1 MTYAH
6 KSNISVTSK
15 EKIEESQDIQDDYE
29 FARSKY
35 YELVQKGDEAID
47 LMLDLARESEHPRAF
62 EVLSTMIKQ
71 NAEIAD
77 RLMDLQ
83 KKKKE
88 VKKIDALATQQQ
100 QQQYPSQLTQNNVYV
115 GSTTDL
121 QRMLAAKMKKE
132 RTIDDSGIINTDE
145 D

>member
-1 MTYAH
+1 M
-6 KSNISVTSK
+6 SNDND
-15 EKIEESQDIQDDYE
+15 EIQDDYD

-35 YELVQKGDEAID
+35 YNLAEKGDEAID

-71 NAEIAD
+71 NAEVAD
-77 RLMDLQ
+77 RLMELQ
-83 KKKKE
+83 KKTKDVRNTE
-88 VKKIDALATQQQ
+88 DQQK
-100 QQQYPSQLTQNNVYV
+100 QLPNSMTQNNVYV

-121 QRMLAAKMKKE
+121 QRMLHNKIDQKAK
-132 RTIDDSGIINTDE
+132 TIDQTDDDYEDDE

>member
-1 MTYAH
+1 MTYA
-6 KSNISVTSK
+6 KNQLPVSSK
-15 EKIEESQDIQDDYE
+15 EESEEAKDIQDDYE

-35 YELVQKGDEAID
+35 YDLVQKGDEAID

-88 VKKIDALATQQQ
+88 VKKADQQSGNGGGTTPQ
-100 QQQYPSQLTQNNVYV
+100 QLTQNNVYV

-121 QRMLAAKMKKE
+121 QRMLAAKMKSGQV
-132 RTIDDSGIINTDE
+132 IDNDVSDNTDT

>member
-1 MTYAH
+1 
-6 KSNISVTSK
+6 
-15 EKIEESQDIQDDYE
+15 
-29 FARSKY
+29 
-35 YELVQKGDEAID
+35 
-47 LMLDLARESEHPRAF
+47 MLDLARESEHPRAF

-88 VKKIDALATQQQ
+88 VKKFDQLPNGGNQPQ
-100 QQQYPSQLTQNNVYV
+100 QLTQNNVYV

-121 QRMLAAKMKKE
+121 QRMLAAKMKKAPE
-132 RTIDDSGIINTDE
+132 VINNDDDNSNE